1 MLNQF
6 PLAAPR
12 KTAQRRCR
20 VTSKQWLE
28 IVMAVAGKPRFL
40 LLDEPTGGMSLAERR
55 TKGEFLRRSSA
66 RTVMSRNPK
75 LLLLDEPTASGSG

>member
-6 PLAAPR
+6 TLAAPR
-12 KTAQRRCR
+12 KTTQRRCR

-28 IVMAVAGKPRFL
+28 IVMAVAGKPGFL

-55 TKGEFLRRSSA
+55 TKGELLRRSSA
-66 RTVMSRNPK
+66 RTAMSRNPK
-75 LLLLDEPTASGSG
+75 LLLLDEPTVSGSG